1 MRTELQNGNRNLP
14 KNRILEWL
22 TSRLLLIFER
32 GLFALLYLL
41 TRSTG
46 FEMESDD
53 VFSNEATKPR
63 DPNSLDRKRAQIKS
77 HMANDVR
84 DRNRAISVPHVPGEK
99 HTASNPVKDFISNFV
114 NRKGPKK
121 RSTIKRSVTT
131 ENVSDEKALV
141 RHVGR
146 GHTFIQ
152 HQLRNPTWCDCC
164 GEFIWGLFKQCVR
177 CKNCKYTCHRRCKED
192 VDLDCTGGWLYER
205 MMSVDEVTMKTLHL
219 VDQGEKR
226 KEPFMLYTDSP
237 TGSLLRVKIDEY
249 NSSTTGLIMSMRTED
264 TYQGFIRVNMNLLRP
279 IHIIEGERPLSI
291 FQTAVKSKD
300 DDDLNQKTSQ
310 RTSFFLPLETEKA
323 LHVTSE
329 TTVHQVIVALLK
341 KFKVADN
348 PRKFALF
355 ECYQEEDD
363 HIILRR
369 MSDFEKPLVLRL
381 LWGGADLRH
390 KFSLQENETGDIVWE
405 VFSIPELQNF
415 MKILDKEEEEHILQ
429 VEEKYRLYKERLEQ
443 ALALVQPN
451 QTVCDEEKPPS
462 DESGETARL

>member
-14 KNRILEWL
+14 KNRILDWL
-22 TSRLLLIFER
+22 TLRLLLIFER
-32 GLFALLYLL
+32 GLFALLYLI
-41 TRSTG
+41 TQSTALV
-46 FEMESDD
+46 MESDD
-53 VFSNEATKPR
+53 VFLNEETKPQN
-63 DPNSLDRKRAQIKS
+63 PNSLDRNRAEIKS
-77 HMANDVR
+77 HMANDR
-84 DRNRAISVPHVPGEK
+84 DRTRAISVPHIPAAK
-99 HTASNPVKDFISNFV
+99 HTASNPVKDFIANFV

-121 RSTIKRSVTT
+121 RSNIKRSVTT

-141 RHVGR
+141 RHVGS
-146 GHTFIQ
+146 GHSFIQ

-164 GEFIWGLFKQCVR
+164 GEFIWGIFKQCVR

-192 VDLDCTGGWLYER
+192 VDLDCTGSWLYER

-219 VDQGEKR
+219 VGQGEKR
-226 KEPFMLYTDSP
+226 KEPFMLYTESP
-237 TGSLLRVKIDEY
+237 TGSLLRRKIDEF
-249 NSSTTGLIMSMRTED
+249 NSSTTGLIMSMRTEE

-279 IHIIEGERPLSI
+279 IHIKEGETPLSI
-291 FQTAVKSKD
+291 FQTAVLSN
-300 DDDLNQKTSQ
+300 DDDLNHKSSR
-310 RTSFFLPLETEKA
+310 RTTFFLPLETEKA

-363 HIILRR
+363 HVILRR

-381 LWGGADLRH
+381 LWGGADIRH

-405 VFSIPELQNF
+405 VFTTPELQNF
-415 MKILDKEEEEHILQ
+415 MKILDREEEEHILQ

-451 QTVCDEEKPPS
+451 QTVCDEKPPS
-462 DESGETARL
+462 DELDETARL